1 MRINTQSYN
10 LINQMYNNP
19 AGVSSK
25 TQAGLIKQGNSK
37 LTGGWSQ
44 GSATLELDS
53 KTSVRKQMQEQ
64 LRELFEKERTK
75 QAEALKDNANAV
87 TGTEEKDDKE
97 DKLLNSANTYNFK
110 EVSNKIMRAK
120 TSVSAGQ
127 AVVAARRK
135 ISELRRK
142 LSMDTDNDDLQLAL
156 THARKMEIVASR
168 KKNNLELEEM
178 AENTRK
184 RDEQLK
190 TLQDSASSLKNDE
203 IEAVK
208 DKITDEQLKNIEEQ
222 SEISREEARQNRE
235 KLNEKI
241 EESRELTEQMME
253 STEELTDELSDAEGE
268 MLREMSEMLDAMEVI
283 DPHMSEEELN
293 KLKTK
298 HRLSENKALMKAD
311 LDYLKGVFKELDVKG
326 ANGMTTLGQG
336 LSFGGTVSSGSLSS
350 GAGGFSGAMGFAGS
364 GFEPSGA
371 APSVSV
377 DVAV

>member
-1 MRINTQSYN
+1 
-10 LINQMYNNP
+10 
-19 AGVSSK
+19 
-25 TQAGLIKQGNSK
+25 
-37 LTGGWSQ
+37 
-44 GSATLELDS
+44 
-53 KTSVRKQMQEQ
+53 
-64 LRELFEKERTK
+64 
-75 QAEALKDNANAV
+75 
-87 TGTEEKDDKE
+87 
-97 DKLLNSANTYNFK
+97 
-110 EVSNKIMRAK
+110 
-120 TSVSAGQ
+120 
-127 AVVAARRK
+127 
-135 ISELRRK
+135 
-142 LSMDTDNDDLQLAL
+142 
-156 THARKMEIVASR
+156 
-168 KKNNLELEEM
+168 
-178 AENTRK
+178 
-184 RDEQLK
+184 
-190 TLQDSASSLKNDE
+190 
-203 IEAVK
+203 
-208 DKITDEQLKNIEEQ
+208 
-222 SEISREEARQNRE
+222 EISREEARQNRE
-235 KLNEKI
+235 ELNEKI
-241 EESRELTEQMME
+241 EQSRELTEQMME